1 MATNNPRG
9 LVPSRHLNGNI
20 SPSHNQY
27 RVSANNPTAMF
38 IGDPVVLFS
47 DGKVRVI
54 ATSTPSISEQG
65 VLGVVR
71 SVYDSNG
78 RPLTHKM
85 PAQGQFID
93 GSTAG
98 YVDVCDDPDTIFL
111 VSTDGTANQSMIGKF
126 VTVTAGAP
134 TSAVGIS
141 GIHMKLAEATGSAT
155 DHRFMITA
163 VGGNESA
170 TGGIGDGAFSN
181 NQDIEVIISN
191 HHWRRQWAVVGTEVG
206 D

>member
-9 LVPSRHLNGNI
+9 FVPSRHLNGSL

-38 IGDPVVLFS
+38 IGDAVELFS

-54 ATSTPSISEQG
+54 DAGDESVASRA

-71 SVYDSNG
+71 SVYDSNA
-78 RPLTHKM
+78 RPLTHSL
-85 PAQGQFID
+85 PATGQFID

-111 VSTDGTANQSMIGKF
+111 VSSDATASQADIGQF
-126 VTVTAGAP
+126 VSVTAG
-134 TSAVGIS
+134 SANSSIGIS
-141 GIHMKLAEATGSAT
+141 GMHIKLAEATASAIG
-155 DHRFMITA
+155 HRFMI
-163 VGGNESA
+163 VGVGPNEHA
-170 TGGIGDGAFSN
+170 IGGLGDNVFAN
-181 NQDIEVIISN
+181 NQDLEVIIAR
-191 HHWRRQWAVVGTEVG
+191 HQWRTQFARIGPEVG